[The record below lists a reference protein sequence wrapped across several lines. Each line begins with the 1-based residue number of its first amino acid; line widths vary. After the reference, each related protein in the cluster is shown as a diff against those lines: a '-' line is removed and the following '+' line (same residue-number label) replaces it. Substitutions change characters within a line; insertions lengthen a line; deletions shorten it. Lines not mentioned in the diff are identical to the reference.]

1 MSIECPECG
10 VRVDALP
17 IHKCR
22 KGGDIQKELGKLRDW
37 HIKSAATV
45 AKHDHLNT
53 KRRTTHIGYGYLVD
67 AAMNMIRR
75 QDEAIATRDKTIARM
90 RVDLDLNA
98 EPFTDPNRE
107 NKHSR

>member
-10 VRVDALP
+10 ERVDALP

-22 KGGDIQKELGKLRDW
+22 KGGDILKELAELRDW
-37 HIKSAATV
+37 HINEDSKV
-45 AKHDHLNT
+45 KEHDHLNR
-53 KRRTTHIGYGYLVD
+53 KLRVHHMKSAYLID
-67 AAMNMIRR
+67 AARVQIMR
-75 QDEAIATRDKTIARM
+75 QDEIIAQ
-90 RVDLDLNA
+90 NA

>member
-17 IHKCR
+17 IHRCR
-22 KGGDIQKELGKLRDW
+22 KGGDIQLELSKLRDW
-37 HIKSAATV
+37 HSKTAHSRVNVKKKSM
-45 AKHDHLNT
+45 
-53 KRRTTHIGYGYLVD
+53 HIGYGYLVD
-67 AAMNMIRR
+67 AAMDMIRR